1 MDELEKRVVTALE
14 ASGVDFELIECD
26 PELAD
31 TAEFCA
37 HYGYPLERSA
47 NTIVVASRKPEGHH
61 AACVVLATTR
71 LDVNKK
77 VRSLLGVRKLSFAPP
92 DMTAEITGMVMG
104 GVTVV
109 GLPPDL
115 PLYVDS
121 AVTAID
127 WVIIGGGSRSLKAK
141 VSTEL
146 FSALANA
153 IIVEGLAH
161 SS

>member
-92 DMTAEITGMVMG
+92 DITAEITGMVMG